1 MFIRLFIKTTDKD
14 KVEIVIKYLMSC
26 INEDNIKYKDIKT
39 ELYWKFDNT
48 TVAEVRL
55 ELYKPLEGTGKDDFL
70 NSISNRWLYFGEKE
84 VLSSVTMEDCRL
96 SHDLEMV
103 NIFFS

>member
-1 MFIRLFIKTTDKD
+1 MFIRLFIKTTDED

-39 ELYWKFDNT
+39 ELYWKFEDT
-48 TVAEVRL
+48 TVVEVQL
-55 ELYKPLEGTGKDDFL
+55 ELYKPLEDKAKDDFL
-70 NSISNRWLYFGEKE
+70 NSISNRWIYFGEEE
-84 VLSSVTMEDCRL
+84 VLSCVTMEGCRL

-103 NIFFS
+103 NIFF